1 MPILF
6 GADEEKLYEV
16 EERINNKSFDESDS
30 EESLTAQ
37 KTELKNKGIKS
48 RLRVKV

>member
-16 EERINNKSFDESDS
+16 EEKIQNKVFSESDS
-30 EESLTAQ
+30 EESLNAQ
-37 KTELKNKGIKS
+37 KTELKSKGIKS